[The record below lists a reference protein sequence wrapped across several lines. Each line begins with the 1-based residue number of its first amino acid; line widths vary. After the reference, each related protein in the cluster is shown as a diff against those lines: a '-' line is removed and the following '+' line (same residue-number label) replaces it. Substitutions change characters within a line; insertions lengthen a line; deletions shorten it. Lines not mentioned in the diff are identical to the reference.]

1 MGDLRRLRS
10 STIWLVLI
18 VAVIALWFLV
28 VDNDEST
35 TNKDFSA
42 VAQEIEAGRVHSLE
56 MTEGLVAKGG
66 QPIVKPSFDVESAK
80 SHARRTRKRSQSGVR
95 DATDGR
101 SRVG

>member
-10 STIWLVLI
+10 SPLWRVLI

-56 MTEGLVAKGG
+56 MTEGSSTVHVNYVDPDVNDAKTIL
-66 QPIVKPSFDVESAK
+66 PANTTISARPSGTPLW
-80 SHARRTRKRSQSGVR
+80 R
-95 DATDGR
+95 
-101 SRVG
+101 